1 MYLLDTNIISEI
13 RKINSGRANHGVEKW
28 AKSVDKELMYI
39 SCISLLEMEQ
49 GILSL
54 ERKDAQ
60 QGSLYRSWFENIV
73 KPQFQDKV
81 IPIDASVAL
90 ACAKMHVPNKKN
102 LADSLI
108 AASAKQHR
116 LIVVTRNE
124 KDFLETGV
132 QLLNPFSED

>member
-13 RKINSGRANHGVEKW
+13 RKINAGRANRGVTDW
-28 AKSVDKELMYI
+28 AKSIDKGLMYM
-39 SCISLLEMEQ
+39 SCISLLEIER

-54 ERKDAQ
+54 ERRDVQ

-73 KPQFQDKV
+73 KPQFQNR
-81 IPIDASVAL
+81 ILPIDAETAL
-90 ACAKMHVPNKKN
+90 ACAQMHVPDKKS

-108 AASAKQHR
+108 AATAKQHN

-124 KDFLETGV
+124 RDFQFTEV
-132 QLLNPFSED
+132 RLLNPFTE